1 MSADGETPREPAQE
15 ENEDEEEEMEEEE
28 EEEEEAPVVLRSADE
43 AKAVRAAAT
52 REATLITEQHSRC

>member
-1 MSADGETPREPAQE
+1 MSADDETPWEPVHE
-15 ENEDEEEEMEEEE
+15 DEDEEEEMEEEE
-28 EEEEEAPVVLRSADE
+28 AEEEAPPVVLRSADE